1 MGQDDLG
8 VIMSSKK
15 PIRVEVKA
23 RYADEPIEKM
33 IKRFNRKVKKERI
46 IEIFLER
53 KNYEKPSD
61 RRRKLK
67 KRRKKVLEKL
77 NQAKCNTKDR

>member
-15 PIRVEVKA
+15 PIRVEIKA

-46 IEIFLER
+46 IEIFL
-53 KNYEKPSD
+53 
-61 RRRKLK
+61 

-77 NQAKCNTKDR
+77 NRDKRNTKDR

>member
-1 MGQDDLG
+1 
-8 VIMSSKK
+8 MSSKK
-15 PIRVEVKA
+15 PIRVEIKA

-46 IEIFLER
+46 I
-53 KNYEKPSD
+53 EKPSD